1 MIPTVDYKPPISD
14 LFANF
19 FYNWDTL
26 SPAINLLIG
35 ILFAFFLLR
44 KIKEIYY

>member
-1 MIPTVDYKPPISD
+1 MVPEISYSPPIAD

-19 FYNWDTL
+19 FKNWNTL

-35 ILFAFFLLR
+35 VLFAFFLLR